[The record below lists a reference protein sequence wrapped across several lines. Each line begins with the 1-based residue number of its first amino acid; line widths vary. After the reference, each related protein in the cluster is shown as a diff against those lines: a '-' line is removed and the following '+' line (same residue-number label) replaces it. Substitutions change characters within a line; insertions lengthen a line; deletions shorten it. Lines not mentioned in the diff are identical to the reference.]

1 MLVAYLA
8 CDVGS
13 MVALEFFYWAIG
25 YPKFRYFIRLRCA
38 LKISCDLKSIA
49 TWEVDGIGL
58 ATGVLVSMYLL
69 FAFPVTSVLCIL
81 NWFDIPLLSLVS
93 KLYEICAANHWKPP
107 VFECCKEEGPCHCRM
122 ILAN

>member
-1 MLVAYLA
+1 MHFLNFVFKQQFLK
-8 CDVGS
+8 CKFT
-13 MVALEFFYWAIG
+13 MVLLCVCVF
-25 YPKFRYFIRLRCA
+25 PVRCA

-122 ILAN
+122 TLKLATPT